1 MLELGGGIKL
11 EGFETIEPSL
21 LIVVKKVVGNYA
33 KKMSEQVV
41 NFKEILV
48 TVSDQYKIEATMIAE
63 SEFSSNATS
72 SNLFFALDKALGEV
86 LNKAK

>member
-1 MLELGGGIKL
+1 MIELGGGIKL
-11 EGFETIEPSL
+11 EGFESIEPGL

-33 KKMSEQVV
+33 KKMSEQVSG
-41 NFKEILV
+41 FKELIV
-48 TVSDQYKIEATMIAE
+48 NVSEKYKIQATIMAD
-63 SEFSSNATS
+63 SEYSSDATS

>member
-11 EGFETIEPSL
+11 EGFEAIEPSL

-33 KKMSEQVV
+33 KKMSEQVT

-48 TVSDQYKIEATMIAE
+48 SISEKYKIEATLTAE
-63 SEFSSNATS
+63 SEYNSSSTS
-72 SNLFFALDKALGEV
+72 SNLFFALDQALSEV

>member
-1 MLELGGGIKL
+1 MIELGGGIKL
-11 EGFETIEPSL
+11 EGFESIEPSL

-33 KKMSEQVV
+33 KKMSEQVS
-41 NFKEILV
+41 NFKDIIV
-48 TVSDQYKIEATMIAE
+48 NVSDNYKIEAKIIAD
-63 SEFSSNATS
+63 SEYSSSSTS

>member
-1 MLELGGGIKL
+1 MIELGGGIKL
-11 EGFETIEPSL
+11 EGFESIEPSL

-33 KKMSEQVV
+33 KKMSEQVS
-41 NFKEILV
+41 NFKDIIV
-48 TVSDQYKIEATMIAE
+48 RVSDNYKIEATLIAD
-63 SEFSSNATS
+63 SEYSSSANS